1 MYMWA
6 SHTISMANSCG
17 VCGGGGCKKLVRC
30 GRLSC
35 VNLSL
40 NHYLED
46 CGIIT
51 MVVKKTGLPQYEF
64 ELWVCL

>member
-17 VCGGGGCKKLVRC
+17 GGGEGCKKLVRC

-40 NHYLED
+40 NHYLLY
-46 CGIIT
+46 
-51 MVVKKTGLPQYEF
+51 VVNIA
-64 ELWVCL
+64 V